1 MIHFHF
7 YVEFENKKQTKKT
20 TNSQIQR
27 REWWLPEGG
36 VGGGPNG
43 SRGSEGKL
51 SSYKVS
57 ESWNLSCETTT
68 KFTERWQVCH
78 PCGQA
83 GHPQGV
89 DSHYLQVCKLHG
101 GLSLEAQG
109 LRNEGM
115 QILQTESVH
124 LHGERAS
131 ISPGRT
137 QAYTHMRTHTWQ
149 QSAHT
154 HQGCMCTCTNAHTH
168 TCIHA
173 QSSKTHTPDN
183 VCTCTHTQMRVHTQN
198 SKVHTHREL
207 HVCICTYTLTHVHT
221 HSEQQ
226 STHTN
231 VCTCTHTHTHVHP
244 GQLTEDS
251 ACTCTHKHIH
261 VYTLRVTMCT

>member
-1 MIHFHF
+1 MRLWEISQRKTNDTLSFLCGIWKQ
-7 YVEFENKKQTKKT
+7 NKKQTKKT

-115 QILQTESVH
+115 QILQTENYFTVNFILKCKWLS
-124 LHGERAS
+124 
-131 ISPGRT
+131 
-137 QAYTHMRTHTWQ
+137 
-149 QSAHT
+149 
-154 HQGCMCTCTNAHTH
+154 
-168 TCIHA
+168 
-173 QSSKTHTPDN
+173 
-183 VCTCTHTQMRVHTQN
+183 QN
-198 SKVHTHREL
+198 
-207 HVCICTYTLTHVHT
+207 IF
-221 HSEQQ
+221 
-226 STHTN
+226 
-231 VCTCTHTHTHVHP
+231 
-244 GQLTEDS
+244 
-251 ACTCTHKHIH
+251 
-261 VYTLRVTMCT
+261 LRVGLDSLEPGSKSLKTEEKEQLKE